1 MFETDENATEEL
13 SFNVEQPTDGVA
25 PEVEV
30 KPEAESQPQAEAES
44 KQSQDLEFNKA
55 DEDSNSGDDTKK
67 NPAEEAFKRRERQR
81 LEAERIA
88 ELKKQDDEAKAKA
101 EKDKRE
107 NDMYAYYQKQK
118 LGPMPDVNDDKY
130 LKDDGYI
137 DTGKFSED
145 LLAYNSQL
153 PQSTD
158 NQEYQAKKPEELQHQ
173 AKLHVIK
180 HDDKEAKEVIPNY
193 NNVISS
199 SDNFLG
205 SLIEG
210 TSADTFNDA
219 IADVV
224 QMHDGMG
231 LNYAKIKAS
240 LSVKGAQ
247 ERFLQ
252 AIKDNNLT
260 SPYDKAKFFQGLQ
273 SDYFDKPL
281 KKRSGNSTTPLPN
294 VKTNGGSTTNSGI
307 ENYGS
312 FS

>member
-1 MFETDENATEEL
+1 MFETDEKATEEL
-13 SFNVEQPTDGVA
+13 VFNIEQPADDVA
-25 PEVEV
+25 SEAEV
-30 KPEAESQPQAEAES
+30 KQEAESQPQAEAES
-44 KQSQDLEFNKA
+44 EQSQELEFNEA
-55 DEDSNSGDDTKK
+55 DDNSNSEDNTKK
-67 NPAEEAFKRRERQR
+67 NQAAEAFKRREQKR

-88 ELKKQDDEAKAKA
+88 ELKKQDDEARDKA
-101 EKDKRE
+101 DRRKRE
-107 NDMYAYYQKQK
+107 SEMYAYYQTQK

-130 LKDDGYI
+130 LTEDGEI
-137 DTGKFSED
+137 DTKRFSED

-153 PQSTD
+153 PKSTD
-158 NQEYQAKKPEELQHQ
+158 DLEYKAKDDQQMQYE

-180 HDDKEAKEVIPNY
+180 HDDKEVKEVIPNY

-199 SDNFLG
+199 SDKFLG

-260 SPYDKAKFFQGLQ
+260 SPYDKARFFQGLQ

-281 KKRSGNSTTPLPN
+281 KKRAGNNTTPLPN
-294 VKTNGGSTTNSGI
+294 VKTNGGSTTDSGI
-307 ENYGS
+307 EKYGS